1 MICKSMEAEVLSV
14 MEDLRFD
21 VLRSIAGGRIAED
34 IKDKGDLFASEY
46 GLNIQMEVDLAIME
60 LMSFGRETH
69 INFLQF
75 DIHRRQLAR
84 DSLP

>member
-1 MICKSMEAEVLSV
+1 

-21 VLRSIAGGRIAED
+21 VLRSIAGGKIVED
-34 IKDKGDLFASEY
+34 IKNRGDMFASGY
-46 GLNIQMEVDLAIME
+46 GLDIQLEVDLAIME
-60 LMSFGRETH
+60 LMFFGRETH